1 MDFSLSAEQ
10 RELKAA
16 AVAFAR
22 RELDQDLAKREDAGE
37 LSLQAWRACAKFGI
51 QGLPVPAELG
61 GGGADILTTVL
72 VMEGLGYGCHD
83 NGLIFSLNA
92 QMWSLEL
99 PLVKFGTPAQRQA
112 HLPGLISGDLIG
124 VHAMTEPDS
133 GSDAFSMRTRAERQG
148 DYYVLNGTKLYI
160 TNAPV
165 ADVVLVFAADPGKP
179 RLAGISAFLVEKGT
193 PGFTVS
199 RSLEKMGLRTSPM
212 GEIVLDDCLVPAA
225 SRLGPEGAGVAIFN
239 SSMTWERSCILAS
252 AVGAMQ
258 RQLEAC
264 VSHARTRQ
272 QFGQPIGK
280 FQAVAGKVADM
291 YLRLEAARLL
301 VYQAAWLGQQ
311 DKPALAEAAA
321 AKLFAS
327 EAWVASSLDAIQV
340 HGAYGYMRE
349 SGIERDLRDAVA
361 STIYS
366 GTSEIQRV
374 ILSRMLGL

>member
-10 RELKAA
+10 QELKEA

-22 RELDQDLAKREDAGE
+22 RELDQGLAEREEAGAFSPE
-37 LSLQAWRACAKFGI
+37 AWRACAKFGV

-61 GGGADILTTVL
+61 GQGADILTTVL
-72 VMEGLGYGCHD
+72 VMEALGYGCHD

-99 PLVKFGTPAQRQA
+99 PLVKFGSPAQQQA
-112 HLPGLISGDLIG
+112 YLPGLISGDLIG

-133 GSDAFSMRTRAERQG
+133 GSDAYAMRTRFERQG
-148 DYYVLNGTKLYI
+148 DGYLLNGTKLYI

-165 ADVVLVFAADPGKP
+165 ADVVLVFAVDLGKP
-179 RLAGISAFLVEKGT
+179 KVAAISAFLVEKGT
-193 PGFTVS
+193 PGFTVT
-199 RSLEKMGLRTSPM
+199 RELDKMGLRTSPM
-212 GEIVLDDCLVPAA
+212 GEVVLDDCYVPAGN
-225 SRLGPEGAGVAIFN
+225 RVGREGAGMAIFN
-239 SSMTWERSCILAS
+239 SAMTWERSCILAS
-252 AVGAMQ
+252 ALGVMQ
-258 RQLEAC
+258 RQVEAC
-264 VSHARTRQ
+264 TAYARQRK

-280 FQAVAGKVADM
+280 FQAVAGKIAGM

-311 DKPALAEAAA
+311 GKPALAEAAA
-321 AKLFAS
+321 AKLFTS

-340 HGAYGYMRE
+340 HGAYGYMKE
-349 SGIERDLRDAVA
+349 SGVERDLRDAVA

-374 ILSRMLGL
+374 ILARMLGL

>member
-10 RELKAA
+10 QELKEA

-22 RELDQDLAKREDAGE
+22 RELDQGLAEREEAGAFSPE
-37 LSLQAWRACAKFGI
+37 AWRACAKFGI

-61 GGGADILTTVL
+61 GAGADILTTVL
-72 VMEGLGYGCHD
+72 VMEALGYGCHD

-99 PLVKFGTPAQRQA
+99 PLVKFGSPAQQQA
-112 HLPGLISGDLIG
+112 YLPGLISGDLIG

-133 GSDAFSMRTRAERQG
+133 GSDAYAMRTRFERRDDG
-148 DYYVLNGTKLYI
+148 YLLNGTKLYI

-165 ADVVLVFAADPGKP
+165 SDVVMVFAVDPGKP
-179 RLAGISAFLVEKGT
+179 KVAAISAFLVEKGT
-193 PGFTVS
+193 PGFTVT
-199 RSLEKMGLRTSPM
+199 RGLDKMGLRTSPM
-212 GEIVLDDCLVPAA
+212 GEVVLDDCYVPAGN
-225 SRLGPEGAGVAIFN
+225 RVGREGAGMAIFN
-239 SSMTWERSCILAS
+239 SAMTWERSCILAS
-252 AVGAMQ
+252 ALGVMQ
-258 RQLEAC
+258 RQVEAC
-264 VSHARTRQ
+264 TAYARQRR

-280 FQAVAGKVADM
+280 FQAVAGKIADM

-311 DKPALAEAAA
+311 GKPALAEAAA
-321 AKLFAS
+321 AKLFTS

-340 HGAYGYMRE
+340 HGAYGYMKE
-349 SGIERDLRDAVA
+349 SGVERDLRDAVA

-374 ILSRMLGL
+374 ILARMLGL